1 MQGLMGLTQKIH
13 EFSCLIDFNDSES
26 YTGTSY
32 LPFLGFMVFLIG
44 LVILFIGIVKI
55 NDSKKQW
62 FLFYDNRDKK
72 DFKKPEYA
80 KERKVG
86 IAMVII
92 GVIMII
98 ASFFIL

>member
-13 EFSCLIDFNDSES
+13 EFSCLIDFSDSES
-26 YTGTSY
+26 YTGTSF

-44 LVILFIGIVKI
+44 LVLLFIGIVKI

-62 FLFYDNRDKK
+62 FLFFDNRDKK
-72 DFKKPEYA
+72 DFKKPEYV

-86 IAMVII
+86 IVMVII
-92 GVIMII
+92 GVIMLI
-98 ASFFIL
+98 ASFFIH